1 MSPMLNELALIIS
14 VLVGVSTLIG
24 AWLKIKQSEAQRAE
38 AELRL
43 KDVFDWSNDVIA
55 TLAALRMCIL
65 KSLYQDQAA
74 DAQKVSQSIRT
85 DLEKIALDSSI
96 LIDRGRLFFRNPD
109 ADHAQG
115 KVGKRP
121 RILDWIVLAN
131 RIAIRIAGGRADATG
146 EERIRLFILA
156 DRCAREFVHFAQQE
170 VGRQRAVSPDA
181 AGMGDEMDVDEWLS
195 KVEVDHAAKRLNE
208 YLSSQSKQEPAKQ
221 ELRVAP
227 LQTAE

>member
-1 MSPMLNELALIIS
+1 MLNQLALIIS
-14 VLVGVSTLIG
+14 VLVGVSSLIG
-24 AWLKIKQSEAQRAE
+24 AYLKIKQSEAQRAE
-38 AELRL
+38 ADLRL

-74 DAQKVSQSIRT
+74 IAQSLRT

-109 ADHAQG
+109 ADHGQG

-131 RIAIRIAGGRADATG
+131 RIAIRIASGRPDAIG
-146 EERIRLFILA
+146 EDRTRLFILA
-156 DRCAREFVHFAQQE
+156 DKCVKEFVHFAQQE
-170 VGRQRAVSPDA
+170 VGRQRAVSQ
-181 AGMGDEMDVDEWLS
+181 
-195 KVEVDHAAKRLNE
+195 VEVDHAAKRLKE
-208 YLSSQSKQEPAKQ
+208 YLSIHPKQ
-221 ELRVAP
+221 ELP
-227 LQTAE
+227 LKTPADAQ